1 MQLSTLQ
8 RLAGS
13 ALIAGSVLLA
23 VYAIVFP
30 ALLPLDRMA
39 TDFTQGVLNPHWLW
53 LASIAF
59 AGVLLMMAGFAG
71 LYSRLYATAGC
82 TGLVG
87 FVALQL
93 AYLLQA
99 CKVTWEIFLYPVIA
113 AHPTGIALL
122 RDGILKHSEPFGLFR
137 LGATATILVG
147 TLLFCFTL
155 IRAREFPKSGGIVLL
170 TGALL
175 YGLHLNTPSAI
186 AGILIHSL
194 GCLILGLRLFRP
206 VATTTASA

>member
-23 VYAIVFP
+23 VYAIAFP

-71 LYSRLYATAGC
+71 IYSRLYATAGC
-82 TGLVG
+82 TDLVG
-87 FVALQL
+87 FIALQL

-113 AHPTGIALL
+113 AHPSGIALL
-122 RDGILKHSEPFGLFR
+122 RDGILKHSEPFSLFR
-137 LGATATILVG
+137 LGATVTILVG

>member
-23 VYAIVFP
+23 VYAIAFP

-39 TDFTQGVLNPHWLW
+39 TDFADGVLNPHWLW

-71 LYSRLYATAGC
+71 IYSRLYATAGC
-82 TGLVG
+82 TDLVG
-87 FVALQL
+87 FIALQL

-206 VATTTASA
+206 VATTTTAA

>member
-13 ALIAGSVLLA
+13 ALIGGSALLA
-23 VYAIVFP
+23 LYAIAFP
-30 ALLPLDRMA
+30 VLLPLDRMA
-39 TDFTQGVLNPHWLW
+39 TDFTQGVLNLHWLW
-53 LASIAF
+53 LASVAF
-59 AGVLLMMAGFAG
+59 AGVLLMVAGFAG
-71 LYSRLYATAGC
+71 IYSRLYSTAGC

-113 AHPTGIALL
+113 AHPTAVSLL
-122 RDGILKHSEPFGLFR
+122 RDRIIKQSELVGIFR

-155 IRAREFPKSGGIVLL
+155 IRSREFPKSGGIVLL
-170 TGALL
+170 VGALL

-206 VATTTASA
+206 VDATTVA

>member
-23 VYAIVFP
+23 VYAIAFP
-30 ALLPLDRMA
+30 MLLPLDRMA
-39 TDFTQGVLNPHWLW
+39 SDFAQVVLNPHWLW
-53 LASIAF
+53 LAGVAF
-59 AGVLLMMAGFAG
+59 AGVLLMVAGFAG
-71 LYSRLYATAGC
+71 IYSRLYSTAGC
-82 TGLVG
+82 TGLIG
-87 FVALQL
+87 FVALEL

-113 AHPTGIALL
+113 AHPTALALL
-122 RDGILKHSEPFGLFR
+122 RDGIIKQSELVGLFR

-155 IRAREFPKSGGIVLL
+155 IRSREFPKSGGIVLFA
-170 TGALL
+170 GALL
-175 YGLHLNTPSAI
+175 YGLHLNTHTAI

-206 VATTTASA
+206 AVSVAT

>member
-1 MQLSTLQ
+1 MQLTTLQ

-13 ALIAGSVLLA
+13 ALITGSVLLA
-23 VYAIVFP
+23 LYAIAFP
-30 ALLPLDRMA
+30 ALLPMDRA
-39 TDFTQGVLNPHWLW
+39 AVDFTLLVLNPHWLW
-53 LASIAF
+53 LAAIAF
-59 AGVLLMMAGFAG
+59 AGVLLMVAGFAG
-71 LYSRLYATAGC
+71 IYSRLYSTAGC

-87 FVALQL
+87 FIALEL

-113 AHPTGIALL
+113 GHPTAITLL
-122 RDGILKHSEPFGLFR
+122 RDGIIKHSSPFGIFQ
-137 LGATATILVG
+137 LGAMGSILVG

-175 YGLHLNTPSAI
+175 YGLHLNTPTAI
-186 AGILIHSL
+186 AGILIHSV

-206 VATTTASA
+206 VTTTRV

>member
-23 VYAIVFP
+23 VYAIAFP
-30 ALLPLDRMA
+30 AILPLDRMA
-39 TDFTQGVLNPHWLW
+39 TDFAQIVLTPHWLW

-59 AGVLLMMAGFAG
+59 AAVLLMVAGFAG
-71 LYSRLYATAGC
+71 VYSRLYASAGC

-87 FVALQL
+87 FVALEL

-99 CKVTWEIFLYPVIA
+99 CKVTWELCLYPTIA
-113 AHPTGIALL
+113 AHPTGVTIL
-122 RDGILKHSEPFGLFR
+122 RDGILKQSELVGLFR
-137 LGATATILVG
+137 LAATGTILVG

-170 TGALL
+170 TVALL
-175 YGLHLNTPSAI
+175 YGLHFNTPSAI

-194 GCLILGLRLFRP
+194 GCLILSLRLFRP
-206 VATTTASA
+206 VDTTAAAA